1 MRPWNV
7 FRQINSLFSAVVCSV
22 VISWL
27 LGAAQG
33 SFAQNTAV
41 ATDPLPIP
49 IGCSEGKD
57 GLSAY
62 LAGARMNPTSPAHSV
77 LVRRCIRGTTYPG
90 GYDAGMEEKL
100 FLFDPL
106 NNTLYNFGGVRA
118 FQGLQTNALTR
129 LRTRPH
135 FAWDLVVAKG
145 KSAVPPRSGACGI
158 VDPFSRRLVM
168 YGGDNVLAPS
178 PSTMDFND
186 TWVYPLDVGAT
197 DWTQLSIPPPQ
208 FPRHQA
214 EAVLDPIGK
223 RMYVYGGGSATGLP
237 VGNQLLALD
246 LEPGKEAWSEVAV
259 SVKPP
264 GNYERIYHG
273 LAYDS
278 RRHRL
283 VLVGGGQAF
292 GIPPGAF
299 GDVWVLP
306 LANPM
311 AGWYHPP
318 YTNLAIDNAF
328 VGTYVFYDAVTD
340 AYFVYQGVSFKDG
353 KKWGKSDAYQH
364 ILHFWKIKPNPDDSL
379 TWTKLD
385 TVFPGGYPL
394 QTRVFWD
401 PHGRFGLSMS
411 GINHTTGCL
420 GCDPYYNRE
429 IRMYLLG
436 EGG

>member
-1 MRPWNV
+1 M
-7 FRQINSLFSAVVCSV
+7 
-22 VISWL
+22 
-27 LGAAQG
+27 
-33 SFAQNTAV
+33 
-41 ATDPLPIP
+41 DP
-49 IGCSEGKD
+49 
-57 GLSAY
+57 A
-62 LAGARMNPTSPAHSV
+62 SPAQSV
-77 LVRRCIRGTTYPG
+77 LVRRCIRGTTIPG
-90 GYDAGMEEKL
+90 SYESGLEEKL

-106 NNTLYNFGGVRA
+106 NNTPYNFGGARA
-118 FQGLQTNALTR
+118 FVGYQSNVLGR

-135 FAWDLVVAKG
+135 FVWDLVVAQG
-145 KSAVPPRSGACGI
+145 KSAVPPRYCACGI

-168 YGGDNVLAPS
+168 YGGKSVPTQSSSA
-178 PSTMDFND
+178 MDFND
-186 TWVYPLDVGAT
+186 TWVYPLDVGAK
-197 DWTQLSIPPPQ
+197 DWTQLAIPPPQ

-223 RMYVYGGGSATGLP
+223 RMYVYGGGNLAGSP

-246 LEPGKEAWSEVAV
+246 LEPGKEVWSEVAV

-283 VLVGGGQAF
+283 VLIGGGQAF

-306 LANPM
+306 LSDPMSGWYQPPYANP
-311 AGWYHPP
+311 
-318 YTNLAIDNAF
+318 AIDNAF
-328 VGTYVFYDAVTD
+328 VGTYAFYDVVTD
-340 AYFVYQGVSFKDG
+340 AYYVYQGISLANGKEWG
-353 KKWGKSDAYQH
+353 KKGVYQH
-364 ILHFWKIKPNPDDSL
+364 ILHFWKIKPTPDDSL

-394 QTRVFWD
+394 QTRVFWN
-401 PHGRFGLSMS
+401 PHSRIGLSMS
-411 GINHTTGCL
+411 GINHSKPCIGCA
-420 GCDPYYNRE
+420 PYYNRE
-429 IRMYLLG
+429 IRMYLFG